1 MLYFDVSSIVLAN
14 FQTRILGGK
23 TNISTPHYAS
33 AIFGGAHNMNY
44 AEKRK
49 YQQVTNINQANTRG
63 KLKCTRGIWKVLS
76 MAT

>member
-1 MLYFDVSSIVLAN
+1 MLYFDVSSIVLAD
-14 FQTRILGGK
+14 FQTRILGRK

-49 YQQVTNINQANTRG
+49 YQQMTDINQANTRG

-76 MAT
+76 MR